1 MARSAKER
9 AAEYRLRRELLREAV
24 WIDICRET
32 ILSSHLMT
40 IEEWN
45 NPATRRRR
53 LSDWIDEALQTR
65 AFVNCHV
72 VTAKKSGAE

>member
-1 MARSAKER
+1 
-9 AAEYRLRRELLREAV
+9 
-24 WIDICRET
+24 
-32 ILSSHLMT
+32 MT